1 MIEENWSTRKC
12 KGSKSLLQEKKRYKG
27 SLVLNGIKG
36 VVTSGQNTPRSA
48 FNILKE
54 RKENV
59 RKKGTVSYRLMPM

>member
-12 KGSKSLLQEKKRYKG
+12 KGSKSTATGEKGFKG

-36 VVTSGQNTPRSA
+36 VVTSGQNPPRSA

-54 RKENV
+54 WKENV
-59 RKKGTVSYRLMPM
+59 RKKKEPSAIG